1 LWWRLLSVCYLLGE
15 DGVLDFFDFYG
26 MYWRGP
32 GLWFFL
38 FDLLLMRMS
47 TILSKKKKIVTEP
60 KLLEGLYNF

>member
-1 LWWRLLSVCYLLGE
+1 MEFWTS
-15 DGVLDFFDFYG
+15 FIFYG

-47 TILSKKKKIVTEP
+47 SILSKKKKKKDYEC
-60 KLLEGLYNF
+60 L